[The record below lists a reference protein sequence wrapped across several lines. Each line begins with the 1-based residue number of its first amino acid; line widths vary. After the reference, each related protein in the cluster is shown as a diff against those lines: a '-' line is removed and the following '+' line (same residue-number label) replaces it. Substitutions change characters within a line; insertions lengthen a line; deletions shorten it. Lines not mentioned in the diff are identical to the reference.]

1 MLPYGSSVNSF
12 LKNTVLNSPFHLSF
26 TVRIKHLKT
35 IILHGVTGMYN
46 QNECLSIRW
55 GEGKKVRMTALWCRA
70 TIRVER
76 PFAGKSR
83 TGVSNTYSR
92 WPRRVPAC
100 RWSGPVRLGS
110 WRMSLRLRAKAYLL
124 RTPCPCRY
132 RSWHNGRLP
141 FV

>member
-12 LKNTVLNSPFHLSF
+12 LRNTVPSVFA
-26 TVRIKHLKT
+26 VRIKHLKT

-55 GEGKKVRMTALWCRA
+55 GKGKKARMTALWCRA

-76 PFAGKSR
+76 PFVGKSR

-92 WPRRVPAC
+92 WPRRVPAY
-100 RWSGPVRLGS
+100 RWSEPVRLGS
-110 WRMSLRLRAKAYLL
+110 WRMPLRLRAKACLL
-124 RTPCPCRY
+124 RTPCPCRH